1 MTLDLMLLVGLGV
14 APHLVLLV
22 TLYLST
28 VVNLYLTPSEGE
40 EKRTL
45 YSIPLPP
52 MVNLMTWK
60 KIQTQ

>member
-28 VVNLYLTPSEGE
+28 VVNLTIIGRRRELYVQCLWS
-40 EKRTL
+40 TL
-45 YSIPLPP
+45 
-52 MVNLMTWK
+52 
-60 KIQTQ
+60 